1 MNFLL
6 TNDDGIAAPGL
17 WAAARALAALGRVLI
32 VAPSANYSGYGAA
45 LPPAGEISF
54 TLRPSPRDLPF
65 VTAFAV
71 DGTPATCAHV
81 GLSGALS
88 AMPID
93 LVVSGIN
100 AGLNVGRDVFLSG
113 TVGAALTARI
123 LGWPA
128 IAVSMETGNNG
139 GEHWETAGVYRAE
152 LVQTVGDTIRLD
164 DAPYNVNVPNR
175 PLHDLAGVRVTTL
188 SAYSCLDN
196 YQLAVKSGE
205 RLQVQRVWQDSGAQ
219 SAAGSD
225 AWAVANGYVSLTRL
239 RLLRAANHDLP
250 AWRDVLPIQ
259 PDPLLAAGN
268 GLASSLSSR
277 SVSQSSVTSLPANH
291 SPVHPLATVN

>member
-17 WAAARALAALGRVLI
+17 WAAARALAGLGRVLI
-32 VAPSANYSGYGAA
+32 VAPSTNYSGYGAA
-45 LPPAGEISF
+45 LPPAGEIGFS
-54 TLRPSPRDLPF
+54 LRPSPRDLPF

-71 DGTPATCAHV
+71 DATPATCAQV

-123 LGWPA
+123 LGYPA
-128 IAVSMETGNNG
+128 IAISMQVGNNS
-139 GEHWETAGVYRAE
+139 GEHWSTAGACLAE
-152 LVQTVGDTIRLD
+152 LVQTFGDSIRLD

-175 PLHDLAGVRVTTL
+175 PLHELAGVRVTSL
-188 SAYSCLDN
+188 STHSCLDN
-196 YQLAVKSGE
+196 YQLAVTNGE
-205 RLQVQRVWQDSGAQ
+205 RLQVQRIWREREQDHPT
-219 SAAGSD
+219 GSD
-225 AWAVANGYVSLTRL
+225 AWAIANGYVSLSRL
-239 RLLRAANHDLP
+239 RLLRDASHETSP
-250 AWRDVLPIQ
+250 WRDAQLPEPI
-259 PDPLLAAGN
+259 PVFTAAI
-268 GLASSLSSR
+268 GLNAA
-277 SVSQSSVTSLPANH
+277 P
-291 SPVHPLATVN
+291 SPNSA

>member
-17 WAAARALAALGRVLI
+17 WAAARALAALGRVLV

-45 LPPAGEISF
+45 LPPADEIGF
-54 TLRPSPRDLPF
+54 TLRPTPRDLPG

-71 DGTPATCAHV
+71 DATPASCAHV

-123 LGWPA
+123 MGYPA
-128 IAVSMETGNNG
+128 IAISMEVGNNS
-139 GEHWETAGVYRAE
+139 GEHWDTAGACLAE
-152 LVQTVGDTIRLD
+152 LVQTVGDAIALD

-175 PLHDLAGVRVTTL
+175 PLHELAGVRVTTL

-196 YQLAVKSGE
+196 YQLAVKNGE
-205 RLQVQRVWQDSGAQ
+205 RLQVERVWRDREQQHPS
-219 SAAGSD
+219 GSD
-225 AWAVANGYVSLTRL
+225 AWAVAHGYVSLTRL
-239 RLLRAANHDLP
+239 RLLRDASHEVA
-250 AWRDVLPIQ
+250 AWRDT
-259 PDPLLAAGN
+259 
-268 GLASSLSSR
+268 LSS
-277 SVSQSSVTSLPANH
+277 H
-291 SPVHPLATVN
+291 SIPVFAASIGLDAAARPN

>member
-17 WAAARALAALGRVLI
+17 WAAARALAALGRVLL

-45 LPPAGEISF
+45 LPPADEISF
-54 TLRPSPRDLPF
+54 SLRPNPRDLPS

-123 LGWPA
+123 LGYPA
-128 IAVSMETGNNG
+128 IAISMQTGNNS
-139 GEHWETAGVYRAE
+139 GEHWDTAGACLAE
-152 LVQTVGDTIRLD
+152 LVQTIGETIRLD

-175 PLHDLAGVRVTTL
+175 PLYDLAGVRVTSL
-188 SAYSCLDN
+188 SAHSCLDN
-196 YQLAVKSGE
+196 YQLAVKDGE
-205 RLQVQRVWQDSGAQ
+205 RLQVQRVWQDRQ
-219 SAAGSD
+219 TQHPPGSD
-225 AWAVANGYVSLTRL
+225 AWAVANGYISLTRL
-239 RLLRAANHDLP
+239 RLLRDANHETA
-250 AWRDVLPIQ
+250 AWRDALPIH
-259 PDPLLAAGN
+259 PIPLFAASN
-268 GLASSLSSR
+268 GLAM
-277 SVSQSSVTSLPANH
+277 AA
-291 SPVHPLATVN
+291 SPNGA

>member
-45 LPPAGEISF
+45 LPPADEIGFS
-54 TLRPSPRDLPF
+54 LRPTPRDLPY

-71 DGTPATCAHV
+71 DATPATCAHV

-93 LVVSGIN
+93 LVVSGVN

-123 LGWPA
+123 LGYPA
-128 IAVSMETGNNG
+128 IAISMETGNNG
-139 GEHWETAGVYRAE
+139 GEHWDTAGACLAE
-152 LVQTVGDTIRLD
+152 LVQTFGETIRLD

-175 PLHDLAGVRVTTL
+175 PLRELAGVRVTTL
-188 SAYSCLDN
+188 STHSCLDN
-196 YQLAVKSGE
+196 YQLTVKNGE
-205 RLQVQRVWQDSGAQ
+205 SLRVQRVWQERAAQ
-219 SAAGSD
+219 HIPGSD
-225 AWAVANGYVSLTRL
+225 AWAIANGYVSLSRL
-239 RLLRAANHDLP
+239 RLLRDAGHETA
-250 AWRDVLPIQ
+250 AWRDAQLHHPI
-259 PDPLLAAGN
+259 PVFNAGI
-268 GLASSLSSR
+268 GLNTAFS
-277 SVSQSSVTSLPANH
+277 TP
-291 SPVHPLATVN
+291 

>member
-17 WAAARALAALGRVLI
+17 WAAARALAPLGRVLI
-32 VAPSANYSGYGAA
+32 VAPSINYSGYGAA
-45 LPPAGEISF
+45 LPPASEIGFS
-54 TLRPSPRDLPF
+54 LRPSPRDLPF

-93 LVVSGIN
+93 LVVSGVN

-123 LGWPA
+123 LGKPA

-139 GEHWETAGVYRAE
+139 GEHWDTASACLAG
-152 LVQTVGDTIRLD
+152 LVQTIGDSIRLD
-164 DAPYNVNVPNR
+164 DAPYNVNIPNR
-175 PLHDLAGVRVTTL
+175 PLRDLAGVRVTTL
-188 SAYSCLDN
+188 STHSCLDN
-196 YQLAVKSGE
+196 YRLVINNGDRLHVE
-205 RLQVQRVWQDSGAQ
+205 RIWQDRAAQ
-219 SAAGSD
+219 HTSGSD
-225 AWAVANGYVSLTRL
+225 AWAVANNYVSLTRL
-239 RLLRAANHDLP
+239 RFLRDASHETILWRSTQLP
-250 AWRDVLPIQ
+250 HPMPA
-259 PDPLLAAGN
+259 LAAVVEIN
-268 GLASSLSSR
+268 R
-277 SVSQSSVTSLPANH
+277 V
-291 SPVHPLATVN
+291 

>member
-17 WAAARALAALGRVLI
+17 WAAARALAGLGRVLI
-32 VAPSANYSGYGAA
+32 VAPSQNYSGYGAA
-45 LPPAGEISF
+45 LPPAAEIGFS
-54 TLRPSPRDLPF
+54 LRPTPRDLPY

-71 DGTPATCAHV
+71 DATPATCAQV

-93 LVVSGIN
+93 LVVSGVN

-123 LGWPA
+123 LGYPA
-128 IAVSMETGNNG
+128 IAISMQVGNNS
-139 GEHWETAGVYRAE
+139 GEHWDTAGACLAE
-152 LVQTVGDTIRLD
+152 LVQTFGHSIRLD

-175 PLHDLAGVRVTTL
+175 PLHELAGVRVTSL
-188 SAYSCLDN
+188 STYSCLDN

-205 RLQVQRVWQDSGAQ
+205 RLQVQRAWREREQGHPV
-219 SAAGSD
+219 GSD
-225 AWAVANGYVSLTRL
+225 AWAIANGYVSLTRL
-239 RLLRAANHDLP
+239 RLLRDAGHETSL
-250 AWRDVLPIQ
+250 WRDALPIH
-259 PDPLLAAGN
+259 PIPVFTAGIGLNAA
-268 GLASSLSSR
+268 
-277 SVSQSSVTSLPANH
+277 P
-291 SPVHPLATVN
+291 SPNSA

>member
-17 WAAARALAALGRVLI
+17 WAAARALAPLGRVLI
-32 VAPSANYSGYGAA
+32 VAPSRNYSGYGAA
-45 LPPAGEISF
+45 LPPADEISF

-123 LGWPA
+123 LGYPA
-128 IAVSMETGNNG
+128 IAMSMETGNNG
-139 GEHWETAGVYRAE
+139 GEHWDTAGACLAE
-152 LVQTVGDTIRLD
+152 LVQTIGHSIRLD

-175 PLHDLAGVRVTTL
+175 PLHELAGVRVTSL
-188 SAYSCLDN
+188 STHSCLDH
-196 YQLAVKSGE
+196 YRLAVNNDE
-205 RLQVQRVWQDSGAQ
+205 RLHVERIWQERAAQ
-219 SAAGSD
+219 HAPGSD
-225 AWAVANGYVSLTRL
+225 AWAVANGYVALTRL
-239 RLLRAANHDLP
+239 RFLRDANHETIL
-250 AWRDVLPIQ
+250 WRESQ
-259 PDPLLAAGN
+259 PPYPMPVFTAGIGLSAA
-268 GLASSLSSR
+268 ASPNS
-277 SVSQSSVTSLPANH
+277 A
-291 SPVHPLATVN
+291 

>member
-17 WAAARALAALGRVLI
+17 WAAARALAPLGRVLI

-45 LPPAGEISF
+45 LPPADEISF
-54 TLRPSPRDLPF
+54 SLRPSLRDLPF

-71 DGTPATCAHV
+71 DGTPATCAQV

-113 TVGAALTARI
+113 TVGAALTARV
-123 LGWPA
+123 LGYPA

-139 GEHWETAGVYRAE
+139 GEHWDTAGACLTE
-152 LVQTVGDTIRLD
+152 LVQTFGDTVRLD

-175 PLHDLAGVRVTTL
+175 PLHELAGVRVTTL
-188 SAYSCLDN
+188 SAYSCLNN
-196 YQLAVKSGE
+196 YQLAIKTGE
-205 RLQVQRVWQDSGAQ
+205 RLQVQRVWREREQTHP
-219 SAAGSD
+219 AGSD
-225 AWAVANGYVSLTRL
+225 AWAIANGYVSLTRL
-239 RLLRAANHDLP
+239 RLLRDAGQETA
-250 AWRDVLPIQ
+250 AWRESQLTQSMPVFT
-259 PDPLLAAGN
+259 AGIS
-268 GLASSLSSR
+268 LDIASS
-277 SVSQSSVTSLPANH
+277 PDYA
-291 SPVHPLATVN
+291 

>member
-32 VAPSANYSGYGAA
+32 VAPSQNYSGYGAA
-45 LPPAGEISF
+45 LPPADEISF
-54 TLRPSPRDLPF
+54 ALRPSPRDLPF

-81 GLSGALS
+81 GLGGALS
-88 AMPID
+88 AIPVD

-123 LGWPA
+123 LGYPA
-128 IAVSMETGNNG
+128 IAISMETGNNG
-139 GEHWETAGVYRAE
+139 GEHWDTAGACLAE
-152 LVQTVGDTIRLD
+152 LVQTIGHSIRLD

-175 PLHDLAGVRVTTL
+175 PLHELAGVRVASL
-188 SAYSCLDN
+188 STHSCLN
-196 YQLAVKSGE
+196 HYRLAVNNGE
-205 RLQVQRVWQDSGAQ
+205 SLHVERIWQERAAQ
-219 SAAGSD
+219 HAPGTD
-225 AWAVANGYVSLTRL
+225 AWAVANGFVSLTRL
-239 RLLRAANHDLP
+239 RFLRDASQEAVL
-250 AWRDVLPIQ
+250 WRDRQAPLPL
-259 PDPLLAAGN
+259 PMFTAGFGRN
-268 GLASSLSSR
+268 ATSSPNSS
-277 SVSQSSVTSLPANH
+277 
-291 SPVHPLATVN
+291 

>member
-17 WAAARALAALGRVLI
+17 WAAARALAPLGRVLI

-45 LPPAGEISF
+45 LPPADEISF
-54 TLRPSPRDLPF
+54 SLRPSPRDLPL

-100 AGLNVGRDVFLSG
+100 AGLNLGRDVFLSG

-123 LGWPA
+123 LGCPA
-128 IAVSMETGNNG
+128 IAISMETGNNG
-139 GEHWETAGVYRAE
+139 GEHWDTAGACLAE
-152 LVQTVGDTIRLD
+152 LVQTIGESIRLD

-175 PLHDLAGVRVTTL
+175 PLHELAGVRVTSL
-188 SAYSCLDN
+188 STHSCLDH
-196 YQLAVKSGE
+196 YRLAVNNGE
-205 RLQVQRVWQDSGAQ
+205 RLHVERIWRERAAQ
-219 SAAGSD
+219 HAPGSD
-225 AWAVANGYVSLTRL
+225 AWAVASGYVSLTRL
-239 RLLRAANHDLP
+239 RFLRDAGHETTL
-250 AWRDVLPIQ
+250 WRDREATHSMPVFTT
-259 PDPLLAAGN
+259 
-268 GLASSLSSR
+268 GLGLNASASLS
-277 SVSQSSVTSLPANH
+277 H
-291 SPVHPLATVN
+291 S

>member
-17 WAAARALAALGRVLI
+17 WAAARALAGLGRVLI

-45 LPPAGEISF
+45 LPPADEISF
-54 TLRPSPRDLPF
+54 SLRPTPRDLPF

-123 LGWPA
+123 LGYPA
-128 IAVSMETGNNG
+128 IAISLQVGNNS
-139 GEHWETAGVYRAE
+139 GEHWDTAGACLAE
-152 LVQTVGDTIRLD
+152 LVQTFGETIRLD

-175 PLHDLAGVRVTTL
+175 PLHELAGVRVTSL
-188 SAYSCLDN
+188 STHSCLDN
-196 YQLAVKSGE
+196 YQLAVKNGE
-205 RLQVQRVWQDSGAQ
+205 RFRYSASGR
-219 SAAGSD
+219 STSKRTRPAATPGPSPT
-225 AWAVANGYVSLTRL
+225 A
-239 RLLRAANHDLP
+239 
-250 AWRDVLPIQ
+250 
-259 PDPLLAAGN
+259 
-268 GLASSLSSR
+268 
-277 SVSQSSVTSLPANH
+277 TSP
-291 SPVHPLATVN
+291 

>member
-17 WAAARALAALGRVLI
+17 WAAARALAGLGRVLI
-32 VAPSANYSGYGAA
+32 VAPNGNYSGYGAA
-45 LPPAGEISF
+45 LPPAAEIAFS
-54 TLRPSPRDLPF
+54 LRPSPRDLPF

-71 DGTPATCAHV
+71 HGTPATCTQV

-93 LVVSGIN
+93 LVVSGVN

-123 LGWPA
+123 LGYPA
-128 IAVSMETGNNG
+128 IAISMQTGNNS
-139 GEHWETAGVYRAE
+139 GEHWDTAGACLAE
-152 LVQTVGDTIRLD
+152 LVQTFGETIRLD

-175 PLHDLAGVRVTTL
+175 PLYELAGVRVTTL
-188 SAYSCLDN
+188 SAHSCLDN
-196 YQLAVKSGE
+196 YQLAVKDGE
-205 RLQVQRVWQDSGAQ
+205 RLQVQRVWQDRERLHPP
-219 SAAGSD
+219 GSD

-239 RLLRAANHDLP
+239 RLLRDAGHEISL
-250 AWRDVLPIQ
+250 WRDTLPIH
-259 PDPLLAAGN
+259 PIPVFTAGIGLNAAASPNGALAPPN
-268 GLASSLSSR
+268 
-277 SVSQSSVTSLPANH
+277 
-291 SPVHPLATVN
+291 

>member
-54 TLRPSPRDLPF
+54 ALRPSPRDLPF

-71 DGTPATCAHV
+71 DATPATCAHV

-123 LGWPA
+123 LGYPA
-128 IAVSMETGNNG
+128 IAISMEVGNNC
-139 GEHWETAGVYRAE
+139 GEHWDTAGACLTE
-152 LVQTVGDTIRLD
+152 LVQTFGETIRLD

-175 PLHDLAGVRVTTL
+175 PLHELAGVRVTTL
-188 SAYSCLDN
+188 SAHSCLDN
-196 YQLAVKSGE
+196 YQLAVTSGE
-205 RLQVQRVWQDSGAQ
+205 RLQVQRAWREREQAHP
-219 SAAGSD
+219 AGSD
-225 AWAVANGYVSLTRL
+225 AWAIANGYISLTRQ
-239 RLLRAANHDLP
+239 RLLRDAGNETAP
-250 AWRDVLPIQ
+250 WRDAQLPQ
-259 PDPLLAAGN
+259 PMPVFTAGIGLNIAPSPN
-268 GLASSLSSR
+268 GA
-277 SVSQSSVTSLPANH
+277 
-291 SPVHPLATVN
+291 